1 MSNLL
6 GAAIGPGTAQFGLID
21 QLPLP
26 AAQILRRALAIDPAQ
41 RYPTATAFE
50 LELAPHMG
58 TRAET
63 VHLMDVLFPV
73 EQRRDLR

>member
-21 QLPLP
+21 QFPLP
-26 AAQILRRALAIDPAQ
+26 AAQILRRALAIDPSQ

-63 VHLMDVLFPV
+63 GHLMDVLFPV